1 MSSMSPLEFDEL
13 LRIRAK
19 EMARKGVCALGPMY
33 DLVATRLLRYSSTIT
48 KTREEAEDVLQSS
61 LLRLARKPKQLSSA
75 SRPWSYLL
83 RLVRNEAYD
92 QLYRK
97 KTAGQLEAFPQL
109 TDPVEVSLDSW
120 ERHESVHQAIQQ
132 LPVAQAEVVTL
143 KIWEGMSFR
152 EIAEVTDEPL
162 HTIASRYRYAMGKLA
177 ALLKSHNEETEAE
190 SKTVKSSG
198 YRVCARTENDLKK

>member
-1 MSSMSPLEFDEL
+1 MSPLEFDEL
-13 LRIRAK
+13 LRIRAR
-19 EMARKGVCALGPMY
+19 EMARRGVCALGPLY
-33 DLVATRLLRYSSTIT
+33 DLVAARLLRYSSTIT
-48 KTREEAEDVLQSS
+48 RTREEAEDVLQSS

-75 SRPWSYLL
+75 TRPWSYLL

-97 KTAGQLEAFPQL
+97 KRVDLFDKAPSIP
-109 TDPVEVSLDSW
+109 DPIETSFDNW
-120 ERHESVHQAIQQ
+120 ERSEAVHRAIRE

-152 EIAEVTDEPL
+152 EIAEVTEEPL

-177 ALLKSHNEETEAE
+177 TLLQAHNEKTET
-190 SKTVKSSG
+190 VNPPRH
-198 YRVCARTENDLKK
+198 RVCVQAENNLKK